1 MLTTTQYHEG
11 VYSIKLNN
19 PDKRNALELKMFDAL
34 NGAIHETPLET
45 NVILLQGK
53 GKVFCSGFD
62 MNSCAKDVSIL
73 ETYILELS
81 KTIRNLRRLE
91 APVVCVAQGAAIAGG
106 CALITGCDFVFGE
119 VSGKYGYPVHQLGVS
134 PAVTLPTL
142 RQKVGDGFARH
153 LVMSGIIIDGNQ
165 AFRSGLLSHVQ
176 QSAKLARQFG
186 EQFATHLSKKPLHAL
201 RETKK
206 WLNELDG
213 SLNDDIFDAPAAQS
227 AASIDKET
235 QRRLKKIWTKNHG

>member
-1 MLTTTQYHEG
+1 MFTTTRFHEG
-11 VYSIKLNN
+11 VYSIELNN
-19 PDKRNALELKMFDAL
+19 PDKRNALGLKMFDAL
-34 NGAIHETPLET
+34 NRSIHETPLET

-62 MNSCAKDVSIL
+62 MKSCAKDISIL
-73 ETYILELS
+73 KTYILELS

-91 APVVCVAQGAAIAGG
+91 APVVCIAQGAAIAGG

-119 VSGKYGYPVHQLGVS
+119 VDGKYGYPVHQLGIS

-153 LVMSGIIIDGNQ
+153 LVMSGIIINGNQ

-176 QSAKLARQFG
+176 QSAKLAQQFG
-186 EQFATHLSKKPLHAL
+186 EQFATYLSKKPPHAL

-206 WLNELDG
+206 WLNKLDG
-213 SLNDDIFDAPAAQS
+213 SLDDELFDAHAIQS
-227 AASIDKET
+227 ASSIDEET
-235 QRRLKKIWTKNHG
+235 QTRLKDIWRENHE